1 MNITLIYA
9 YWPNQPFE
17 MTWCDLPW
25 AVRDAG
31 LPKRLS
37 DEGHEVRES
46 ILMAEEVP
54 PEELRS
60 GFVLARQI
68 ADEVKT
74 AREQGELAVVLC
86 GSCGLGAMST
96 VAGLGD
102 NVGVAWFDAHPDLN
116 TPETTSSGLFDGMA
130 LAVVAGLAWYGMA
143 REHAGLTSPVNL
155 DKTALFGARDI
166 DDAEQALIAMHE
178 IPIATSAA
186 EINQRLAGTKSTYVH
201 LDMDVHD
208 ALTVRTNT
216 FAVPEGP
223 SIERVRETLVAIN
236 NVAAI
241 AVTGF
246 DPAAA
251 DTAKASRA
259 AIEHILAV
267 ANELEDKQKH

>member
-1 MNITLIYA
+1 MNVTLIYA
-9 YWPNQPFE
+9 YWPYQPFE

-25 AVRDAG
+25 ALRDAG

-60 GFVLARQI
+60 GFFLARQM
-68 ADEVKT
+68 AEEVKQ

-86 GSCGLGAMST
+86 GSCGLAAMSA
-96 VAGLGD
+96 VAGLGE
-102 NVGVAWFDAHPDLN
+102 NTGVAWFDAHPDLN

-130 LAVVAGLAWYGMA
+130 LAASAGLAWYGMA
-143 REHAGLTSPVNL
+143 REHVGLTSPASL
-155 DKTALFGARDI
+155 EKTALFGARDI
-166 DDAEQALIAMHE
+166 DDGETALIEMHE

-186 EINQRLAGTKSTYVH
+186 EINQRLDGTASTYVH

-216 FAVPEGP
+216 FAVPGGP
-223 SIERVRETLVAIN
+223 TIERVRETLVAIN
-236 NVAAI
+236 NIAAI
-241 AVTGF
+241 SVTGF

-251 DTAKASRA
+251 DTAKASRV
-259 AIEHILAV
+259 AIEHLLAV
-267 ANELEDKQKH
+267 ANEITDRRNG